1 MADRIDFESDIYP
14 LFLIIR
20 HLRQKVQYHEMII
33 LIIVHGKCRSV
44 LPKTTSLLRQKSLNS
59 QQNSTKNKLLL
70 KCLTR

>member
-44 LPKTTSLLRQKSLNS
+44 LPKTTSLLRQKSLNW
-59 QQNSTKNKLLL
+59 KKH
-70 KCLTR
+70 